1 MPDLSAILREQIT
14 RQGPMP
20 FDHFMQQ
27 ALYCPELGY
36 YERGH
41 APVGRS
47 GDFATSVSIG
57 PVFGRLLAFQFL
69 NWLEVDVGNAKNQP
83 MLVECG
89 AHDGQL
95 AQDILSAIGELSP
108 ARLAGIEYWIIEPSP
123 RRRQWQEERL
133 ATSGGRVR
141 WVGSFAEL
149 PRRVTGV
156 IFSNELLDAFPVR
169 RLGWDAAARRW
180 FEWAVGLCGGEFAW
194 QRPDTGNDLDS
205 NFVYHSLGMEMTPDE
220 RALLEAQL
228 PDGFTL
234 ELNSAAQRWW
244 TEAARALARGALMAF
259 DYGGTIETLLR
270 PGRTG
275 GTVRAY
281 HQHRVSDRVLENPGG
296 QDLTA
301 HVNFTA
307 IRRTGESE
315 GLVTAFLGSQERF
328 LSAVLKETTVSTGAS
343 WKWTGAGR
351 RQLMTLLHAE
361 HLGRAMNVLVQK
373 RGGA

>member
-1 MPDLSAILREQIT
+1 MPYER
-14 RQGPMP
+14 
-20 FDHFMQQ
+20 FMQQ

-41 APVGRS
+41 ASLGRA
-47 GDFATSVSIG
+47 GDFATSVSTG

-69 NWLEVDVGNAKNQP
+69 NWIHSFEADGCTADSRP

-89 AHDGQL
+89 SHDGQL
-95 AQDILSAIGELSP
+95 AQDILDAIGELSP
-108 ARLAGIEYWIIEPSP
+108 AHAADIEYWILEPSP
-123 RRRQWQEERL
+123 RRRQWQEQRL
-133 ATSGGRVR
+133 ATFGGRVR
-141 WVGSFAEL
+141 WAGSFAEL

-169 RLGWDAAARRW
+169 RLGWDATARCW
-180 FEWAVGLCGGEFAW
+180 FEWGVGLCDKAFSW
-194 QRPDTGNDLDS
+194 QRLTSGGMGSDAL
-205 NFVYHSLGMEMTPDE
+205 YAALGLTMSPPE
-220 RALLEAQL
+220 RELLEAQL
-228 PDGFTL
+228 PDGYTI
-234 ELNSAAQRWW
+234 ELNAKAVGWW
-244 TEAARALARGALMAF
+244 SEAARALDCGALIAF

-270 PGRTG
+270 PERTG
-275 GTVRAY
+275 GTLRGY
-281 HQHRVSDRVLENPGG
+281 QHHRVSDRVLENPGG

-307 IRRTGESE
+307 IRRAGESE

-328 LSAVLKETTVSTGAS
+328 LSAVLKETTVSTGAP
-343 WKWTGAGR
+343 WKWTEAGR

-373 RGGA
+373 RDAA